1 MSAELAQ
8 RLHARLEWEA
18 KADTVLALGTSLAG
32 MNADRLATAAAERHQ
47 KSTWLAM
54 LKADL
59 SDMRTENMSTWKS
72 DSCGSLR

>member
-8 RLHARLEWEA
+8 RLRARLEWEA

-54 LKADL
+54 PKADS
-59 SDMRTENMSTWKS
+59 SDMCMENITTWKS
-72 DSCGSLR
+72 NSCGSLC